1 MAAVLHGIPGRER
14 EQRRERLERELG
26 ENEGEGEGEGI
37 AWVLGGYACERL
49 WVAVNEGASERG

>member
-1 MAAVLHGIPGRER
+1 MADSDKGSST
-14 EQRRERLERELG
+14 G